1 MDVIIPLPPTTG
13 TEARIALHGRFD
25 AHECPALSTWVD
37 DRLAEGSTRLSVDLS
52 DVSFIDSTALA
63 VLVRGMKHARAAG
76 GDLVLVR
83 PSQTVRV
90 ILELTRLDR
99 AFIVRG
105 SATIK
110 AAAHA

>member
-1 MDVIIPLPPTTG
+1 MDVITAPATT

-25 AHECPALSTWVD
+25 AHECPSLSAWVD
-37 DRLAEGSTRLSVDLS
+37 ARIGEGITRLSVDLS
-52 DVSFIDSTALA
+52 DVTFIDSTALA

-76 GDLVLVR
+76 GDLALIR

-99 AFIVRG
+99 AFVIRG
-105 SATIK
+105 ATIK
-110 AAAHA
+110 VRADA

>member
-1 MDVIIPLPPTTG
+1 MDVTIPLPPTTG

-25 AHECPALSTWVD
+25 AHECPALSTWID

-52 DVSFIDSTALA
+52 DVTFIDSTALA
-63 VLVRGMKHARAAG
+63 VLVRGMKHARSAG

-83 PSQTVRV
+83 PSQTVHV

-99 AFIVRG
+99 AFIIRG
-105 SATIK
+105 GTLK
-110 AAAHA
+110 VAAHA